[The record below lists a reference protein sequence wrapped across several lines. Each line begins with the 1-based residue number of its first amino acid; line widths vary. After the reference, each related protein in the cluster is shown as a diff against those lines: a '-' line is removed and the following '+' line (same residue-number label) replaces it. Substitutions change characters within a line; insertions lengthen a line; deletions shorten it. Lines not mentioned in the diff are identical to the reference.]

1 MVLRVVNVTART
13 VTALIVIIIFLAW
26 AGITGADQGSQAP
39 VVVNLII
46 GAEIDPASSDISP
59 EDKWELEAISI
70 TRMLNKIDPLGLN
83 VTIYVTGDYVNE
95 ISGNAMYKLYV
106 TSLGSKYNR
115 ELAIFGMTTGEEV
128 GPMAYGQQ
136 YSRLM
141 EAKRLV
147 ESAYICDGR
156 SIEAKG
162 YMPQS
167 FSQSDTTLRILER
180 IGIDYT
186 VGYQAGVIYQ
196 PGREEESWPYLIEGY
211 DIYAVPV
218 STHHLSRELVPLSDR
233 HSKEVLGLSGEEWY
247 DLLVAEFEECG
258 EKDEPMVVIFTNF
271 ITGGDEGYMDA
282 FKKFVDHSTSRGGE
296 LVSTEGL
303 VNMAKSR
310 GGGS

>member
-1 MVLRVVNVTART
+1 MVLRVVNVTARKI
-13 VTALIVIIIFLAW
+13 TALIVIIIFFAS
-26 AGITGADQGSQAP
+26 AGITGGDEGSQAP
-39 VVVNLII
+39 VMINLMI
-46 GAEIDPASSDISP
+46 GAEIDPASSDMSP
-59 EDKWELEAISI
+59 EEKQYLEVTSI

-95 ISGNAMYKLYV
+95 ISANAMYKLYV
-106 TSLGSKYNR
+106 TSMGSKYNR

-167 FSQSDTTLRILER
+167 FSQSDTTFRILER
-180 IGIDYT
+180 IGIEYT
-186 VGYQAGVIYQ
+186 VGYQAGVIYL
-196 PGREEESWPYLIEGY
+196 PGREDESWPYPIEGY

-218 STHHLSRELVPLSDR
+218 STHNLSGELVPLSDR
-233 HSKEVLGLSGEEWY
+233 HSKEVLDLSGEEWY
-247 DLLVAEFEECG
+247 DLLVAEFEECRA
-258 EKDEPMVVIFTNF
+258 KNEPMVVIFTNV
-271 ITGGDEGYMDA
+271 ITGADEEYMEA
-282 FKKFVDHSTSRGGE
+282 FSKFVDHSTSQGGE
-296 LVSTEGL
+296 LVSTGEL

-310 GGGS
+310 GGDS